1 MTLVGFRLAS
11 SPGRHCLVL
20 VIRRALVKTSGLSGS
35 RWNEGAACWGSPPA
49 VVRHIDGA
57 QTNAQR
63 GCAQCAHRPG
73 LRIQLYQPRTGPDWR
88 CFRGKGG
95 FAGGGVRFE
104 SHLGHV
110 FSLFRGLWA
119 AERGQTVHM
128 RAPSGAF
135 FVGNRVVGPAHSL
148 PARSTVWCLLPFHC
162 RSGRGQHDLLKR

>member
-1 MTLVGFRLAS
+1 MRKEGVHSVHTALGFGFSCTSLGL
-11 SPGRHCLVL
+11 GRIGDVF
-20 VIRRALVKTSGLSGS
+20 G
-35 RWNEGAACWGSPPA
+35 
-49 VVRHIDGA
+49 
-57 QTNAQR
+57 
-63 GCAQCAHRPG
+63 
-73 LRIQLYQPRTGPDWR
+73 
-88 CFRGKGG
+88 GKGG

-148 PARSTVWCLLPFHC
+148 PARSTVWCLLPFRC
-162 RSGRGQHDLLKR
+162 RLGRGQHDLLKR